1 MRNFFISAT
10 LDLILILISYFIFR
24 AIISG
29 PNRHKI
35 YEKLMSSF
43 AKFIIFLFVVT
54 VAITSITA
62 IILYKTRYIEYINV
76 VTPALVSI
84 FVGFVVSTVPT
95 RGYEEKKS

>member
-1 MRNFFISAT
+1 MKNFFISAS

-24 AIISG
+24 ASIRG
-29 PNRHKI
+29 PKRHKI

-43 AKFIIFLFVVT
+43 AKFIIFLFIVT

-62 IILYKTRYIEYINV
+62 IILYKTRYIAYINI
-76 VTPALVSI
+76 VTPSLVSI

-95 RGYEEKKS
+95 RGYEEKKI